1 MIVRNMCRQFALP
14 TEIIPHETVRDADG
28 LALSSRNRFLSDV
41 ERKEAPRLYRMLN
54 QARDQMLAGA
64 ADVDR
69 VEQDAQRE
77 LAAAGWKVDY
87 LAVRRRRDLRKP
99 TAEEVALREPLV
111 VLAAAKLGT
120 TRLID
125 NLEV

>member
-1 MIVRNMCRQFALP
+1 
-14 TEIIPHETVRDADG
+14 
-28 LALSSRNRFLSDV
+28 
-41 ERKEAPRLYRMLN
+41 LYRALN
-54 QARDQMLAGA
+54 QTRDRMLAGET
-64 ADVDR
+64 DIDR
-69 VEQDAQRE
+69 IEQDAKRE

-99 TAEEVALREPLV
+99 TAEEVAASEPLI

-125 NLEV
+125 NLEI